1 MAAEERTYKSLEDA
15 LPEAGQVRR
24 LNLSKR
30 ALAHVPAELASFP
43 NLYHLNLSHNTLTEL
58 PPFLFALSHLEEAL
72 LQNNQLTHL
81 PAEINQLTHLREL
94 YLGDNQLQHLPDL
107 SGLQNLEILIL
118 RGNPLP
124 PDEIARVKAA
134 LPHAMVS
141 A

>member
-15 LPEAGQVRR
+15 LPDAGQVRR

-30 ALAHVPAELASFP
+30 ALTNVPPEVERFP
-43 NLYHLNLSHNTLTEL
+43 NLYHLNLSHNQLTTL
-58 PPFLFALSHLEEAL
+58 PPFLFTLPHLEEAL

-94 YLGDNQLQHLPDL
+94 YLGDNQLQTLPDL
-107 SGLQNLEILIL
+107 STLQNLEILIL

-124 PDEIARVKAA
+124 PSEIARAKAM

-141 A
+141 G